1 MPRDTETAVYME
13 VRMPMI
19 SVMPKPRI
27 GPEPNTAIATP
38 ASSAVDVGV
47 GMVPEALS

>member
-1 MPRDTETAVYME
+1 MPRDTSTAVYIE

-27 GPEPNTAIATP
+27 GPEPNAAMAMP
-38 ASSAVDVGV
+38 PSSAVTLASAI
-47 GMVPEALS
+47 VPEALS